1 MDMPPDRQQWYEH
14 LCRFGGANATVH
26 EYRDHAGAHGVE
38 IFRGVSDGGVLL
50 ATIGLMDVDRS
61 PHPGAAVFS
70 EILMDTWNQDDK
82 MGSVL
87 ATVAFHVMK
96 HNLRVAPGVLFE
108 HVIGEYFPGHSL
120 PHVMLVAPF
129 QWETGMTKVELASKT
144 IYPLVGV
151 PVSDAERAFAVSRS
165 PLELEH
171 AWASQRVNVFDWD
184 RASAV

>member
-1 MDMPPDRQQWYEH
+1 MDIPADRQHWYEH

-26 EYRDHAGAHGVE
+26 EYRDQAGAHAIE

-50 ATIGLMDVDRS
+50 ATLGLMDIDSS
-61 PHPGAAVFS
+61 PRPGAPVHS
-70 EILMDTWNQDDK
+70 EILMDTWNKDDK
-82 MGSVL
+82 AGSVL

-96 HNLRVAPGVLFE
+96 HGLRIAPGLLFE
-108 HVIGEYFPGHSL
+108 QVIAEYFPGHSL

-129 QWETGMTKVELASKT
+129 QWESGMTKVPLASKT

-151 PVSDAERAFAVSRS
+151 PISDAERDYAVARS
-165 PLELEH
+165 PRELEQ